1 MIHSPF
7 QCFVSPLEQPT
18 ACWGRETSPISH
30 LVRPLTPDL
39 SYTTGQLIVTASVGA
54 EYQGIA
60 GGIVMMVVYYSQ
72 SIGLGMAATVE
83 RYVSG
88 GDQLKGYRAVFWF
101 GTGLAGLAAV
111 IVGLFV
117 RMDKS
122 ARLHE

>member
-1 MIHSPF
+1 MAALTPVNLTYWA
-7 QCFVSPLEQPT
+7 VSF
-18 ACWGRETSPISH
+18 TSLI
-30 LVRPLTPDL
+30 VIAAGPDL

-111 IVGLFV
+111 IVGLFI
-117 RMDKS
+117 RIDKS
-122 ARLHE
+122 TRLH